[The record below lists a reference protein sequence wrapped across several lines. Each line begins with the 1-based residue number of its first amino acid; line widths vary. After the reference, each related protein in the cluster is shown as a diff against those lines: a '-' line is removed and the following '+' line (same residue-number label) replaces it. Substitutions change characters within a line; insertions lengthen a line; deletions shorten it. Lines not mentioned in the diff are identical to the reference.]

1 MRKYSLLY
9 LAFIFVALLG
19 VLNFAALSL
28 YLYWTIWWFDNV
40 MHFLGG
46 FSLGFFSLYI
56 FYGSGL
62 FGDKVSFSKA
72 ILISF
77 VFVMILGGIWEV
89 FEYINGLILSTEK
102 YSLDVA
108 HDLLADAL
116 GAISALWTARQF
128 LKFS

>member
-1 MRKYSLLY
+1 
-9 LAFIFVALLG
+9 
-19 VLNFAALSL
+19 
-28 YLYWTIWWFDNV
+28 